1 LGSEKAI
8 KNSDLIAV
16 YQQAIRLRMSSIV
29 FTKLPLLLSAPSGYV
44 NQVGDEASR
53 EKGISRLLKS
63 ATKS

>member
-1 LGSEKAI
+1 MCRAGVI
-8 KNSDLIAV
+8 HRIFR
-16 YQQAIRLRMSSIV
+16 IRLATQMSKV
-29 FTKLPLLLSAPSGYV
+29 DFTKLPLFLSESSVYV